1 MSKRTPRKARAST
14 PTTNVPITVV
24 ATTAVEPIQHD
35 LKPTAPV
42 DMLTTLRARVL
53 SYRIRSKPVP
63 EELRVHDHLR
73 FCGKLAV
80 AQIKAR
86 MQAEGAA
93 MDRAEEFALKHLTGR

>member
-1 MSKRTPRKARAST
+1 MPRWNPKKARTST

-24 ATTAVEPIQHD
+24 APAAVEPIQRD
-35 LKPTAPV
+35 LAPHAPV

-73 FCGKLAV
+73 YCGKLAV
-80 AQIKAR
+80 AQIRSR

-93 MDRAEEFALKHLTGR
+93 MDRAEEYSLKHLTGR